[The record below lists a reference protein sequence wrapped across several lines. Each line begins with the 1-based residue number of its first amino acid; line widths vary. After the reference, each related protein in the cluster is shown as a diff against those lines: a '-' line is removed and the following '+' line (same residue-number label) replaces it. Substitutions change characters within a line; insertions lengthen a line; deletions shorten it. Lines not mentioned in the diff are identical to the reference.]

1 MKELICIVCPRGCHL
16 KVDEA
21 NDYAVTGNSCPR
33 GAEYGRNECT
43 HPTRVLTTTVK
54 IDGAA
59 YRRCPVRTERA
70 IDKSLLFKAMD
81 ALITNFHL
89 PESTLVMLVSAFA
102 GREHVL
108 NAYKT
113 AVEEKYRFFSF
124 GDAMFLY

>member
-81 ALITNFHL
+81 ALNGV
-89 PESTLVMLVSAFA
+89 TLHAPVHMGDVALENVC
-102 GREHVL
+102 GTGVNVIVTREL
-108 NAYKT
+108 
-113 AVEEKYRFFSF
+113 
-124 GDAMFLY
+124 

>member
-81 ALITNFHL
+81 ALIGV
-89 PESTLVMLVSAFA
+89 TLHAPVLVGDVALEYVC
-102 GREHVL
+102 GTGVNVIVTREL
-108 NAYKT
+108 
-113 AVEEKYRFFSF
+113 
-124 GDAMFLY
+124 